1 MAYSDDNN
9 FTTMQEEA
17 IRRVREMQRR
27 SRSIVGVS
35 PDSEPASPKAEETP
49 RTQNVHSPQK
59 APQSSSLLSGL
70 LGGNLGDIKIDEEK
84 AHVPGALWS
93 FALTALFSLSAV
105 IRREHIRKLLYL
117 FHAFLVIKHILY
129 FVHQIVQLFHRLFKL
144 LPCKILFSL
153 KLFEYRPCLW

>member
-27 SRSIVGVS
+27 SRSIVGAS
-35 PDSEPASPKAEETP
+35 PNNEPAPPKAEETP

-84 AHVPGALWS
+84 ALIGLLIYILYKQGAD
-93 FALTALFSLSAV
+93 
-105 IRREHIRKLLYL
+105 IKLLLALGYL
-117 FHAFLVIKHILY
+117 
-129 FVHQIVQLFHRLFKL
+129 L
-144 LPCKILFSL
+144 L
-153 KLFEYRPCLW
+153 